1 MNEEKKAALG
11 NIFRGLFVSER
22 PGDITPTV
30 SLRDVSTLFSRTKS
44 EKYEEKETRVKRNTN
59 TKNYEEVS
67 GATKER
73 VQRRYTELK
82 NKRSLEKIANDILK
96 TVIEIQ
102 TFEFNN
108 TEYKK
113 ALNEYRSIAEAR
125 RHKEIMKVFEGAIG
139 KESMPKI
146 VDVKKEKDK
155 SGLPLLL
162 GGAAVGAI
170 ALMAPTRVFSKE
182 IENAFDENT
191 LKSGLEEINKIADDA
206 ELNNLDAEFS
216 DLEVD
221 FDIPDILNVRDTE
234 TTEIQTQIEQLQQ
247 TINEQMVEGAGPE
260 MPEIR
265 TETAAATPSQE
276 PTIQT
281 GQDSVSTTFTSRPL
295 VAQTGQDSVSTTYIS
310 QAPSVRI
317 EEPVAGRP
325 IPFVSAPAPTP
336 VAVAPPYDESGIVGG
351 RQAPVEP
358 PTAVELGRPIPFVSV
373 PAPTPAPVA
382 VARPYDESGIVGGRQ
397 TPVEPPPYDETERLR
412 RRPQRPPTPVLAPS
426 APPPR
431 IVPSGAPQTVTRVT
445 KPVESIDEIKQLIA
459 KTEGGA
465 LSYNAMNVP
474 VIRNRNSYDEAT
486 RKKIYNI
493 LYKDA
498 EIKSG
503 NIDVTTGKKFEKDL
517 NDMTMQEVISLAE
530 RRKKYYS
537 DFKYDGKKVDLAVSG
552 ASGRYGFTPETIEDY
567 ASKLFG
573 RNWKNELYDEKN
585 QEELQTLLLKSN
597 ILKIEEQKIPIST
610 AFLYMKHFFGSNSSK
625 PLQIINAD
633 DDKKMYVERN
643 PKLSI
648 MSETQ
653 AKYNPVQAAMTVKQY
668 KDDLIKKGFTFDP
681 IDTKK
686 LISDEERKKLQQTGR
701 NVPKSV
707 NEAVSDIRSKVTSL
721 STENIDSRRQSSNRS
736 NIIIVQNNNTTV
748 LNQRRVMAAIQPQQN
763 INPGL
768 GIT

>member
-22 PGDITPTV
+22 QGDITPTV

-44 EKYEEKETRVKRNTN
+44 EEYEEKETRVKRNKN

-67 GATKER
+67 GETKER

-206 ELNNLDAEFS
+206 ELNNLDVELS

-247 TINEQMVEGAGPE
+247 TINEQMVDGAGPE

-265 TETAAATPSQE
+265 TETAAATPSQA

-295 VAQTGQDSVSTTYIS
+295 VAQTGQDSVSTTYTS
-310 QAPSVRI
+310 QAPSVRT
-317 EEPVAGRP
+317 EEPVVGRP
-325 IPFVSAPAPTP
+325 IPFVSVPAPAP

-351 RQAPVEP
+351 RQA
-358 PTAVELGRPIPFVSV
+358 
-373 PAPTPAPVA
+373 
-382 VARPYDESGIVGGRQ
+382 
-397 TPVEPPPYDETERLR
+397 PVEPPPYDETERLR

-445 KPVESIDEIKQLIA
+445 KPVESIDEIKELIA

-474 VIRNRNSYDEAT
+474 VIRNRKSYDEAT

-597 ILKIEEQKIPIST
+597 ILKFEEQKIPIST

-701 NVPKSV
+701 NVPKNV

-721 STENIDSRRQSSNRS
+721 STENIDSRRQASNRS

>member
-351 RQAPVEP
+351 RQTPVEP

>member
-44 EKYEEKETRVKRNTN
+44 EEYEEKETRVKRNKN

-102 TFEFNN
+102 TFEYNN

-325 IPFVSAPAPTP
+325 IPFVSVPAPAP

-358 PTAVELGRPIPFVSV
+358 PTAVEPLLGRPIPFVSV

-382 VARPYDESGIVGGRQ
+382 IARPYDESGIVGGRQ

-445 KPVESIDEIKQLIA
+445 KPVESIDEIKELIA

-530 RRKKYYS
+530 RREKYYS

-552 ASGRYGFTPETIEDY
+552 ASGRYGFTPATIENY

-597 ILKIEEQKIPIST
+597 ILKIEEEKIPIST
-610 AFLYMKHFFGSNSSK
+610 EFLYMKHFFGSNSSK
-625 PLQIINAD
+625 PLKILKAND
-633 DDKKMYVERN
+633 DEKMSE
-643 PKLSI
+643 I
-648 MSETQ
+648 MSKLQ
-653 AKYNPVQAAMTVKQY
+653 IKYNPVQAAMTVKQY

-701 NVPKSV
+701 NVPKNV
-707 NEAVSDIRSKVTSL
+707 NDAVSYIRSKVTSL
-721 STENIDSRRQSSNRS
+721 STENIDSRRQASNRS